1 MTFTLKLLGFSTW
14 VKFYP
19 FNHYL
24 GLSPLTKVQFA
35 KTLKQ
40 YNLLKFLPSECTL
53 GVSNICNAN
62 AYDAMLKF

>member
-1 MTFTLKLLGFSTW
+1 MTFTLKSLGFLTW

-24 GLSPLTKVQFA
+24 GLSPLTRVPFA

-40 YNLLKFLPSECTL
+40 YNLFE
-53 GVSNICNAN
+53 IFA
-62 AYDAMLKF
+62 